1 MNAAWRIGRVGALAV
16 ALGVGMGISSNFGV
30 AMAEVSE
37 DAPVP
42 SRDTASADH
51 RGGVGGQRVPGRS
64 ANPGAGTGSSTY
76 AVSAATLYRS
86 GRAAA
91 VTRWDAPSV
100 PAGTS
105 GPITDTAG
113 GLTVA
118 DQTSPSLSAG
128 DAVERPADISAAVT
142 SGLGDSPIA
151 EALSGLS
158 DALSASG
165 DSPETAAVLAKVSNP
180 LAGGLPD
187 LIAPAAAV
195 AAAPVMTVA
204 ATVAGEAAAA
214 LTGLSSQGIVP
225 QAPLLFTVLAWARKE
240 FDRSVPRPAAS
251 VPAAA
256 AAAKNLPPVL
266 IGTVRWS
273 TPSPDGT
280 VSTNLA
286 QVISDPNNDALSY
299 KITIAPG
306 KGTAVALAG
315 GVVLYTPTA
324 AARHSASTTGAK
336 SAAKQDTF
344 VVTVSDG
351 KGGTLKVTL
360 KPPISPKNAVP
371 TAAPK
376 LGATTISTGV
386 VKGTIGATDADKDTL
401 TYKVTTNPAL
411 GKLTAF
417 NAKTGTFTYT
427 PTPSALKAANA
438 PRSTAPRTD
447 TFTVSVSDGY
457 GGTVNVPV
465 KVTFSLTTAQKTTQY
480 VADKRG
486 TKVGTGECVALVQ
499 DYLST
504 MYGVTTNGNA
514 VDYQNGGSAGKQLA
528 ASKKFEWHNAAD
540 RSFRDGDILVFKQD
554 SKFNTAPQGHIEIYY
569 QGKAFDQNSG
579 WHPSYDPTAGGPD
592 NVRKAAFSPLY
603 PNGGKLPDGYL
614 GYWRPL

>member
-64 ANPGAGTGSSTY
+64 ANPTAGTGSSTY
-76 AVSAATLYRS
+76 AVSTATLYRS

-91 VTRWDAPSV
+91 VTPSDAPSV
-100 PAGTS
+100 PVGTS

-113 GLTVA
+113 GLIVA
-118 DQTSPSLSAG
+118 DQTSLSLSAVP
-128 DAVERPADISAAVT
+128 AVERPADISAAVA

-165 DSPETAAVLAKVSNP
+165 DSPETAAVRAKVSDP

-187 LIAPAAAV
+187 LIAPAAAA

-214 LTGLSSQGIVP
+214 LTGLSSQSVVP

-240 FDRSVPRPAAS
+240 FDRSAPRPAAS

-256 AAAKNLPPVL
+256 ATAKNLAPF
-266 IGTVRWS
+266 IFGTVRW
-273 TPSPDGT
+273 TAPGPDGT
-280 VSTNLA
+280 VSTFLST
-286 QVISDPNNDALSY
+286 VISDPNNDALSY
-299 KITIAPG
+299 KLTTTPG
-306 KGTAVALAG
+306 KGTALVLPAAG
-315 GVVLYTPTA
+315 IVYYTPTA
-324 AARHSASTTGAK
+324 AARHAASATGAK

-360 KPPISPKNAVP
+360 KPPISPKNAAP
-371 TAAPK
+371 TAKPK
-376 LGATTISTGV
+376 VGATTISTGM

-401 TYKVTTNPAL
+401 TYKVTGAPSS
-411 GKLTAF
+411 
-417 NAKTGTFTYT
+417 GTVKVDSGGGFTYT
-427 PTPSALKAANA
+427 PSAAGRKKAT
-438 PRSTAPRTD
+438 TAKVTD
-447 TFTVSVSDGY
+447 KFTVAVSDGH
-457 GGTVNVPV
+457 GGTTSVPV
-465 KVTFSLTTAQKTTQY
+465 TVVISPSRAKPKNSTSMTNPLNGFKGQCTYGAQEKIKTNAGYYISALRGNAGEWTKQAQDAGWTVVSYPQPRSVFVLTPDQA
-480 VADKRG
+480 G
-486 TKVGTGECVALVQ
+486 NEFGHVGWVNSVDGNQLNIT
-499 DYLST
+499 DMNY
-504 MYGVTTNGNA
+504 NGNLG
-514 VDYQNGGSAGKQLA
+514 V
-528 ASKKFEWHNAAD
+528 FTT
-540 RSFRDGDILVFKQD
+540 RDITHQTGMKYILI
-554 SKFNTAPQGHIEIYY
+554 P
-569 QGKAFDQNSG
+569 
-579 WHPSYDPTAGGPD
+579 
-592 NVRKAAFSPLY
+592 
-603 PNGGKLPDGYL
+603 
-614 GYWRPL
+614 